1 MTKTLPISDV
11 KARLPELVR
20 GVEEREEE
28 VVVTR
33 NGRPAAV
40 LLSHAEYQRL
50 KETVDVLSDPQLMA
64 QVQASR
70 TFFAAGGRGASFED
84 VFGEPLLAPS
94 KPTRKSAQKSNQ

>member
-1 MTKTLPISDV
+1 MPKVLPISEV
-11 KARLPELVR
+11 KTRLPELVR

-50 KETVDVLSDPQLMA
+50 KETVDVLSDPELTA
-64 QVQASR
+64 QVRASR
-70 TFFAAGGRGASFED
+70 SFFASRSRGASFED
-84 VFGEPLLAPS
+84 VFGEPLVPPW
-94 KPTRKSAQKSNQ
+94 KPIR

>member
-20 GVEEREEE
+20 GVEEREDE

-33 NGRPAAV
+33 NGKPAAV

-50 KETVDVLSDPQLMA
+50 RETVDVLSDPELMA

-70 TFFAAGGRGASFED
+70 SFFGTGGRGASFED
-84 VFGEPLLAPS
+84 AFGEPLLPAPR
-94 KPTRKSAQKSNQ
+94 PTRKPAQKSTR